1 MSESQQKNP
10 WHILIIDDDIT
21 SLDIISFLFEERG
34 FEVERYS
41 DGHAAIDYVKNT
53 VPDLILVD
61 LMMPKI
67 NGVETVKEIRG
78 LGLDSVPILAF
89 TAVDEPIM
97 HEEAR
102 QAGCNEVITKPCPSD
117 KLVKYIKK
125 YLDV

>member
-1 MSESQQKNP
+1 MTNKPNP

-21 SLDIISFLFEERG
+21 SLDIIAYLFEERG
-34 FEVERYS
+34 FEVKRCS
-41 DGHAAIDYVKNT
+41 DGHAAIDYVKDT
-53 VPDLILVD
+53 LPDLILVD

-67 NGVETVKEIRG
+67 NGVDTVKEIREIIG
-78 LGLDSVPILAF
+78 TEVPILAF
-89 TAVDEPIM
+89 TAVDEPTL

-102 QAGCNEVITKPCPSD
+102 SAGCHEVITKPCPSG